1 MGIRSSETF
10 PHQPP
15 KEVFVEK
22 SFNINQRGD
31 IKGHPEAEVSQEKRE
46 KNRIRD
52 VVRVVPLQSKKAED
66 FSGLT
71 LDELQNAYLVHTVLI
86 EKNKKSFNPG
96 DAMQP
101 GGKMEEGENVLDTA
115 KRELEEETSIPLLSG
130 ITILGKEDYELKK
143 KGLQLRARFVG
154 TKISYRETF
163 HQLDPDEDK
172 ISTFHRFDLP
182 QIIKL
187 SLDKKLDVGGKNVF
201 LLDSLYT
208 EMSGADSV
216 QLETEDEKGFWLEI
230 LSNFLENNK
239 KRLKQDVR
247 ISGMVDKWDNELTL
261 LRKVQEESVAKKR
274 RRLSSKMKK
283 SSPLKIRREMIEK
296 FAKLGRSDELDEGFK
311 MAMFPH
317 DARREEQAGQI
328 KQGIMDY
335 MGEAE
340 AEKKADVLKKF
351 LSLVLDKLSG
361 PARLRINK
369 VLLDLRSS
377 SRNKAMISNVVVEE
391 YDEAVQE
398 LVPKMKEEI
407 TQVFDLVEMQ
417 RLWKETFEILKNA
430 GLDEKEIMNK
440 FMEAVNLSNFREEV
454 VSTTASIS
462 ETDAVLR
469 FVNNLAESGGL
480 TEDYLEAAK
489 ENPKLK
495 DFVFRFRKFLDVSG
509 GEKYNTNKQSE
520 EMGKILRDEVLGTLV
535 GEEFIDIFDIGNK
548 KEGARGAETTEAKR
562 AAFNR
567 RTTYINDLINS
578 IVDIT
583 EKQASA
589 IQKRKASRS
598 AEGKIAEDEE
608 ESEIGLP
615 ERPWDEIQNGSIE
628 TLLQYAF
635 PDKKDLT
642 PKEKNYRFEA
652 LRHLGLLYLLTKA
665 DQYMEKTVALGRAPV
680 EAIFQKI
687 LVSEGDKKLYFE
699 NQFDADGKL
708 LDVQVSKPDDAR
720 GTAKDVRQ
728 MKSIDGKNE
737 YLVEA
742 IIGKKSLS
750 SLYRK
755 IIEHGLDE
763 AHKIHDINRRA
774 LIIHDCE
781 LTRENIDDRNMLAQG
796 LVKVDRNV
804 KKKDRNELPAVLDVM
819 QRIVEEGNVG
829 GSTVRILKYKPTLP
843 PNRAMIS
850 SSAGGGAEI
859 RLAKFEVEHT
869 DKNGEKRYEEV
880 QVFTPSLDGRSAAFW
895 YEQKKEDDKRYEFAR
910 LFESAK
916 DLSVIRKL
924 FPEEFYPNLE
934 RLYHEYI
941 KDRKEQK
948 NLKKKKKK
956 K

>member
-1 MGIRSSETF
+1 MGIRSSETR
-10 PHQPP
+10 PYKPLQEVPVV
-15 KEVFVEK
+15 KEFHVNERG
-22 SFNINQRGD
+22 NI
-31 IKGHPEAEVSQEKRE
+31 IKHPEAEVSQEIRE

-52 VVRVVPLQSKKAED
+52 VVRVVPLQSKKAEE
-66 FSGLT
+66 FSEST
-71 LDELQNAYLVHTVLI
+71 LNELQSAYLVDTILI

-130 ITILGKEDYELKK
+130 ITMLGKEDYELKK

-154 TKISYRETF
+154 TKISYRETL

-182 QIIKL
+182 QVIKL

-208 EMSGADSV
+208 KISGSDST
-216 QLETEDEKGFWLEI
+216 QLETEDEKSFWIEI
-230 LSNFLENNK
+230 LSKFLENNK

-247 ISGMVDKWDNELTL
+247 ISGMIDKWDGELSL
-261 LRKVQEESVAKKR
+261 LRKAQEESPSKSR
-274 RRLSSKMKK
+274 RHSLSKTRKV
-283 SSPLKIRREMIEK
+283 SPLKIRKEMIEK
-296 FAKLGRSDELDEGFK
+296 FAKLGKSDELDEGLK
-311 MAMFPH
+311 LAIFPH
-317 DARREEQAGQI
+317 NAHREEQAGQI
-328 KQGIMDY
+328 KQGILDY

-351 LSLVLDKLSG
+351 LSLVLDKVSG
-361 PARLRINK
+361 PARPRIMK
-369 VLLDLRSS
+369 IFIHLKSPFEITT
-377 SRNKAMISNVVVEE
+377 KTSNVVVEE
-391 YDEAVQE
+391 YDQAAQE
-398 LVPKMKEEI
+398 LVPKMKEKT

-417 RLWKETFEILKNA
+417 RFWKEAFDILKNA
-430 GLDEKEIMNK
+430 GLDEKELRDK
-440 FMEAVNLSNFREEV
+440 FMEAVSLSNFREEV
-454 VSTTASIS
+454 VSTVANIS

-480 TEDYLEAAK
+480 TEDYLEAAM

-495 DFVFRFRKFLDVSG
+495 DFVFRLRKFLDVSG
-509 GEKYNTNKQSE
+509 GEKYNANKQSE
-520 EMGKILRDEVLGTLV
+520 EIGQMLKDEDLSTIV
-535 GEEFIDIFDIGNK
+535 GEDFIDIFEIGNK
-548 KEGARGAETTEAKR
+548 KEGTKSTETTEAKR
-562 AAFNR
+562 ATFNR

-578 IVDIT
+578 LVDIA
-583 EKQASA
+583 EKQANA

-598 AEGKIAEDEE
+598 VEVKDVDGEE

-615 ERPWDEIQNGSIE
+615 ERPWDEVQNGSVE

-665 DQYMEKTVALGRAPV
+665 DQYMDKTIALGRAPI

-687 LVSEGDKKLYFE
+687 LISEGDKKLYFE
-699 NQFDADGKL
+699 NQFDAEGKL
-708 LDVQVSKPDDAR
+708 LDVQMSRPGDAH

-728 MKSIDGKNE
+728 MQSVDGQRE

-742 IIGKKSLS
+742 IISKKSLS

-781 LTRENIDDRNMLAQG
+781 LVRENIDDRDIFAQG
-796 LVKVDRNV
+796 LVKTDRNV

-819 QRIVEEGNVG
+819 QRIVEEGSVG
-829 GSTVRILKYKPTLP
+829 GNTVRILKYKPTLP
-843 PNRAMIS
+843 PNRPMIS

-869 DKNGEKRYEEV
+869 DKDGNKRYEEV

-948 NLKKKKKK
+948 NIKKKVKKK
-956 K
+956 